1 MLTERRQEEI
11 VRLVYERESITVA
24 ELKEILNTS
33 ESTIR
38 RDIITL
44 DKEGRLTKVFGG
56 AIALHPAQIVNKEL
70 SMVQKQEL
78 QTTEKQA
85 IARYAASLIEP
96 DDCVYLDAG
105 TTTGWMI
112 EYIRQEKATYITNA
126 LSHAKRL
133 ADKGFSVILIGGEP
147 KSSTDAIVGGEA
159 VLNLQK
165 YHFSKGFFG
174 TNGIDQKMAFTT
186 PDINE
191 ALVKQVAMRNT
202 QAENR
207 YVLTTS
213 DKFYKIYAVTF
224 SGFEGSVILTEK
236 MPGESFWKNVNIQC
250 V

>member
-213 DKFYKIYAVTF
+213 DKFDKIYAVTF